1 MSRRI
6 PLVASHV
13 LATTAAIVATALVV
27 PAASAQNAA
36 PSATRPATPA
46 PNAPL
51 DARAAGEVL
60 DSVVAYME
68 RTYVSRDTAQLI
80 GRHLRERA
88 RAGAY
93 AAAESPARF
102 AELVTSDMRAVN
114 DDLHLSLRFAPEGAA
129 SMGRPGPR
137 GVEGGPGSAPG
148 GEAPPP
154 PPTAEEIR
162 RNPFL
167 RAARRQ
173 NYGLT
178 RLEILPGNVGYLEI
192 SGFMGAPGVDQ
203 VVAHALR
210 FLEGTDAIVIDL
222 RRNGGGSGIMSHLVL
237 SHFLDANPVPTIRV
251 VNPAADRTTEMKS
264 FATVPGPRRTDVP
277 LYLLTSRRT
286 ASAAE
291 EFSSVLKNLGRAT
304 VVGDRTAGAGHMVA
318 AFNAGHGFVAS
329 ISYTR
334 VTDARTGAE
343 WERVGVQ
350 PDVRVDP
357 ELALQAAHAAALR
370 TIAAAAG
377 DSAARRSIVRI
388 AEALEAQLRPV
399 AVDERL
405 LSRYAGTYEGGR
417 EVRLV
422 RGQLVIHSR
431 PGALAEPMIPLGRDT
446 FALSGDVRLS
456 FSGEGGATRLTTE
469 TADGT
474 RLSYARVSRAAA
486 R

>member
-1 MSRRI
+1 MPRRI
-6 PLVASHV
+6 PLVASRV
-13 LATTAAIVATALVV
+13 LATAAAIAATALVV

-36 PSATRPATPA
+36 SNATRPATPA
-46 PNAPL
+46 PDAPL
-51 DARAAGEVL
+51 DPRAAGEVL
-60 DSVVAYME
+60 DSLVAYME

-80 GRHLRERA
+80 ARHLRERA

-102 AELVTSDMRAVN
+102 AELVTSDMRAIN
-114 DDLHLSLRFAPEGAA
+114 DDLHLSLRFAPAGAA

-137 GVEGGPGSAPG
+137 GVEGGPGPAPG

-154 PPTAEEIR
+154 PTAEQVR
-162 RNPFL
+162 RNPSL

-192 SGFMGAPGVDQ
+192 SGFMGAPGADQ
-203 VVAHALR
+203 TIAHALR
-210 FLEGTDAIVIDL
+210 FLEATDAIVIDL

-264 FATVPGPRRTDVP
+264 FATVPGPRRADVP

-291 EFSSVLKNLGRAT
+291 EFSSVLKSLGRAT
-304 VVGDRTAGAGHMVA
+304 IVGDRTAGAGHMVA

-329 ISYTR
+329 ISFTR

-370 TIAAAAG
+370 TIAAS
-377 DSAARRSIVRI
+377 DSSARRSAVRI

-422 RGQLVIHSR
+422 RGQLVYHPR
-431 PGALAEPMIPLGRDT
+431 PGALAEPMVPLGRDT
-446 FALSGDVRLS
+446 FAVTGDTRLS
-456 FSGEGGATRLTTE
+456 FAGEGAATRLTTE
-469 TADGT
+469 SADGT
-474 RLSYARVSRAAA
+474 RLSYPRVSPAAA